1 MAAVFSFGISRGRPG
16 STVRTLVLG
25 PGVHTAT
32 ALQFS
37 GSGILA
43 SILGSPSADM
53 LDVVIYID
61 FAAPGRW
68 EALLSSA
75 QNGAGRREFS
85 AAAFDVMSPSEYA
98 SAMGI
103 GSDQL

>member
-1 MAAVFSFGISRGRPG
+1 
-16 STVRTLVLG
+16 VLG

-43 SILGSPSADM
+43 SILGSPSTDM
-53 LDVVIYID
+53 LDVVISID
-61 FAAPGRW
+61 GDAAPGRR
-68 EALLSSA
+68 EALLSSM
-75 QNGAGRREFS
+75 QDGASRREFS
-85 AAAFDVMSPSEYA
+85 AAAFDVMSPSAYA
-98 SAMGI
+98 SAIGI